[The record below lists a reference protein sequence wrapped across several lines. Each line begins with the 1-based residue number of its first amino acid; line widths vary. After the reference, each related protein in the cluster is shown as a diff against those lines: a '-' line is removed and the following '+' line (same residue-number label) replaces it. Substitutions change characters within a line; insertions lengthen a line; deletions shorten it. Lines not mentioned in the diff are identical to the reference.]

1 MKLIKACNEILY
13 KSDYKWCSQNDF
25 LAKLASVEI
34 EVTSQT
40 LRNWETHNLLTLPR
54 RVGQAK
60 GLRVE
65 YCEFALV
72 EAFAAYCLT
81 NSVLTVDMNGEK
93 IPFPKYSLLHIEL
106 ARRTF
111 CKAKYNVA
119 NFPKPPLAS
128 YEIGYKWHNPE
139 PIFTNLPNF
148 NFKVENGEVKMTLPL
163 NMGNDVEGLTE
174 YLFFQS
180 LYNTWYMAIKKGCE
194 KLLRDYE
201 RK

>member
-1 MKLIKACNEILY
+1 MDLIKAYNENLY

-25 LAKLASVEI
+25 LAKLTSVDI
-34 EVTSQT
+34 KVTSQT
-40 LRNWETHNLLTLPR
+40 LRNWETHNLLTSPR

-65 YCEFALV
+65 YCEFALS

-81 NSVLTVDMNGEK
+81 NSVLTFDMNGEK
-93 IPFPKYSLLHIEL
+93 IQFPKYSLLHIEL

-111 CKAKYNVA
+111 CKAKYEVT
-119 NFPKPPLAS
+119 NFPKPPLVS
-128 YEIGYKWHNPE
+128 YKIGYERHNPKT
-139 PIFTNLPNF
+139 IFTSLPNF

-163 NMGNDVEGLTE
+163 NIGHDIEGLTE

-180 LYNTWYMAIKKGCE
+180 LYSTWYMAIKKGCE

-201 RK
+201 TK